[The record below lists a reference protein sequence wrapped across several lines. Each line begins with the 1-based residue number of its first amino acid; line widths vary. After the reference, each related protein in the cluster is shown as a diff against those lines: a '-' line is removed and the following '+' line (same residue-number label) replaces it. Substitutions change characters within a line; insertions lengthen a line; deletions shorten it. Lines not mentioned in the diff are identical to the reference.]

1 MFLGKAW
8 NSILAFFG
16 TRLPEFLN
24 NNFEITSTKRSKL
37 IGSVLSFVT
46 LIAGILDVSAYTS
59 QEVASK
65 WLLLAFALFC
75 PFILGFTAAYSIR
88 IKNDLFNKIW
98 HMVFI
103 LLMPFVT
110 ITMTECLNDV
120 FIYNMTYLGF
130 LGNYLLVVIM
140 YFIIFALSGSFRLSY
155 LIINPILYGLGL
167 AHSYIMDFRG
177 TPFLPMDFLSI
188 KTAAGVANTYN
199 YTPTYKVMTASL
211 IFIFI
216 IIIGVKTKTPKYN
229 LITKIISRTF
239 TGAFAAVLLILFY
252 FTSVFADMGVRPD
265 FWNQTRGYHNYG
277 FAFNFFCNTK
287 YMYMSEP
294 NNYNPNEIKDYVNS
308 VMENS
313 DNKDTNNNTEDDYDK
328 PNIICIMNESLAD
341 LSILGNLTTNEDYMP
356 FMRSLTENTVKGN
369 LYVPVVGAGTSNTEF
384 EFLTGHTTAF
394 LPSGSNAYMLYI
406 KNPLAS
412 LVSTLKAQGYSSY
425 ALHPYYSEG
434 WNRYKVYNYLGFNKF
449 TSLQDI
455 MDISLMRE
463 YQNNDSDPNYLQS
476 LIDQYYPGSNML
488 IRQYVS
494 DSYNYKLLIED
505 YENRDKSQ
513 PYFAFNVTMQ
523 NHGGYTTSC
532 VNFNECIYATSVSRD
547 YTKANKYLSLVK
559 ASDDAFKELID
570 YFTKVKEP
578 TIICMFGD
586 HQPTVETEFIAEVMG
601 VDSLS
606 GLSPEQEQLRHTTPF
621 IIWANYDIEE
631 KQIDKLSSNYLSSLV
646 LKVAGVKLTEYNKYL
661 LKLAETL
668 PVIDTVGYID
678 NENNYYKWSDVSPYS
693 SLLDEYEKIQYN
705 NIFDQKNI
713 NSDIFYINGY
723 VPEDTSDSEDRVE
736 EDG

>member
-8 NSILAFFG
+8 NSILAFFR

-37 IGSVLSFVT
+37 IGAVISFVT
-46 LIAGILDVSAYTS
+46 LIAVILDVNAYTS
-59 QEVASK
+59 QEFASK

-75 PFILGFTAAYSIR
+75 PFILGFTAAYSVK

-98 HMVFI
+98 HMLFM

-120 FIYNMTYLGF
+120 FIYDMTYLGF
-130 LGNYLLVVIM
+130 LGNYMLVVVM

-155 LIINPILYGLGL
+155 LIVNPILYGLGL

-294 NNYNPNEIKDYVNS
+294 NNYNPDEIKDYVNS
-308 VMENS
+308 VMESSS
-313 DNKDTNNNTEDDYDK
+313 DNTDNTKDDYDK
-328 PNIICIMNESLAD
+328 PNIICIMNESLSD
-341 LSILGNLTTNEDYMP
+341 LNILGNLTTNEDYMP

-369 LYVPVVGAGTSNTEF
+369 LYVPVIGAGTSNTEF

-425 ALHPYYSEG
+425 ALHPYYAQG
-434 WNRYKVYNYLGFNKF
+434 WNRTEVYKHLGFNKF
-449 TSLQDI
+449 TSLEDI

-463 YQNNDSDPNYLQS
+463 YQNNGSDPNFLQS

-494 DSYNYKLLIED
+494 DSYDYKLLIED

-532 VNFNECIYATSVSRD
+532 VNFDESIYATSVSRN
-547 YTKANKYLSLVK
+547 YNKANKYLSLVK
-559 ASDDAFKELID
+559 ASDDAFRELIN

-586 HQPTVETEFIAEVMG
+586 HQPTVETDFIAEVMG

-631 KQIDKLSSNYLSSLV
+631 MQIDKLSSNYLSSLV

-693 SLLDEYEKIQYN
+693 SILDEYEKIQYN
-705 NIFDQKNI
+705 NIFDQQNI

-723 VPEDTSDSEDRVE
+723 VPEDTPDSEDSAK